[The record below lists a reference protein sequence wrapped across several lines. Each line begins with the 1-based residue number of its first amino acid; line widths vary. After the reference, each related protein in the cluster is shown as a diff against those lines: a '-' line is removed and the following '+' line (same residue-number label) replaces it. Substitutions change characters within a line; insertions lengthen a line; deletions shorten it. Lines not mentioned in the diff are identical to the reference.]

1 MPQTSPGG
9 QSPGSAGLPL
19 QIIVGLGNPGR
30 EYETTRHNAGF
41 WLVEELARRHGGNFR
56 LEPRFHAELARTRIG
71 GHELWLV
78 KPQDFMNNSGR
89 VTAAV
94 TGFYKLPPADML
106 VAYDELDLQPGDV
119 RLKSGGGHGGHN
131 GLRDLIAHLGAE
143 FWRLRL
149 GIGHPGARELVTPYL
164 LGRTSSAERAPLEE
178 AVRAAADIVPM
189 IIEQGAEK
197 AMQKLHTRGGKQE

>member
-1 MPQTSPGG
+1 VS
-9 QSPGSAGLPL
+9 GLPL

-41 WLVEELARRHGGNFR
+41 WLVEELARRHGGKFR
-56 LEPRFHAELARTRIG
+56 PEPRFAAEIARIRLG
-71 GHELWLV
+71 GRELWLV

-94 TGFYKLPPADML
+94 MGFYKLQAADLL
-106 VAYDELDLQPGDV
+106 VAYDELDLPPGEV
-119 RLKSGGGHGGHN
+119 RLKSGGGAGGHN
-131 GLRDLIAHLGAE
+131 GLRDLIAQLGAD

-149 GIGHPGARELVTPYL
+149 GIGHPGVRELVTPYL
-164 LGRTSSAERAPLEE
+164 LGRSSAAERAPLEE
-178 AVRAAADIVPM
+178 AVKVAADIVPL

-197 AMQKLHTRGGKQE
+197 AMQKLHTRAGKQE

>member
-1 MPQTSPGG
+1 MS
-9 QSPGSAGLPL
+9 GLPL

-41 WLVEELARRHGGNFR
+41 WLVEELARRHGGSFR
-56 LEPRFHAELARTRIG
+56 LEPRFNAGLARTRIG
-71 GHELWLV
+71 GRELWLV

-94 TGFYKLPPADML
+94 LGFYKLQPVDLL
-106 VAYDELDLQPGDV
+106 VAYDELDLPAGDV

-131 GLRDLIAHLGAE
+131 GLRDLIAHLGAD

-149 GIGHPGARELVTPYL
+149 GIGHPGVRELVTPYL
-164 LGRTSSAERAPLEE
+164 LGRTSAAERSPLEE
-178 AVRAAADIVPM
+178 AVRVAADIVPS

-197 AMQKLHTRGGKQE
+197 AMQKLHTRSGAKQE